1 MGPDDSPTFVGPE
14 VIQTATLSKSQAEE
28 NIRGLEVR
36 YGCDLSKKRIESD
49 LHKAAVVTNTIQRL
63 EIELQMALMRQ
74 REYASKQ
81 ALYNHVSSMRDLARV
96 SENIDPT
103 LRTPK
108 KEKTE
113 EELALEAVNDAQ
125 AAFMRAREK
134 ARQLGHQI

>member
-1 MGPDDSPTFVGPE
+1 MLLPKSELPGSFEQKHEFTFKSAYVGWTTGKRKTWAQDDSPTFVGPE

-96 SENIDPT
+96 HFLNLFYRSF
-103 LRTPK
+103 L
-108 KEKTE
+108 
-113 EELALEAVNDAQ
+113 
-125 AAFMRAREK
+125 
-134 ARQLGHQI
+134 

>member
-1 MGPDDSPTFVGPE
+1 
-14 VIQTATLSKSQAEE
+14 
-28 NIRGLEVR
+28 
-36 YGCDLSKKRIESD
+36 
-49 LHKAAVVTNTIQRL
+49 
-63 EIELQMALMRQ
+63 MALMRQ

>member
-1 MGPDDSPTFVGPE
+1 M
-14 VIQTATLSKSQAEE
+14 IQTATLSKSQAEE

-36 YGCDLSKKRIESD
+36 YGCDLKKRIESD

-96 SENIDPT
+96 HFLNLFYRSF
-103 LRTPK
+103 L
-108 KEKTE
+108 
-113 EELALEAVNDAQ
+113 
-125 AAFMRAREK
+125 
-134 ARQLGHQI
+134 